1 MCSSDLVPAA
11 SRAGVPGGSPR
22 IFASPLARKL
32 AKEGGVD
39 LNGLTGSGPGGR
51 IVQRDL
57 AAPKPSAPKRIE
69 VPVAPLVPSD
79 AGTLIPHNNI
89 RRITGERL
97 TQAWSTIPHIYL
109 TIDCVID
116 ALMRTRASLNERAGD
131 HYKLSVNDFV
141 IRAVAFAL
149 RKVPEMNAQYTAAG
163 TLQLSSVDV
172 AVAVALKNGL
182 ITPIIRHADQKGLA
196 EISSEM
202 RALAD
207 KA

>member
-1 MCSSDLVPAA
+1 MCSSDLTLGKIVVPAGSAGVKVNDVIAMILEEGEAASALVNTPAAKASHAVPALAQAVDAKAAAVPAA
-11 SRAGVPGGSPR
+11 SRAGVPGASPR

-97 TQAWSTIPHIYL
+97 TQAWSTIP
-109 TIDCVID
+109 D
-116 ALMRTRASLNERAGD
+116 RKSTRLN
-131 HYKLSVNDFV
+131 
-141 IRAVAFAL
+141 
-149 RKVPEMNAQYTAAG
+149 
-163 TLQLSSVDV
+163 SS
-172 AVAVALKNGL
+172 
-182 ITPIIRHADQKGLA
+182 H
-196 EISSEM
+196 
-202 RALAD
+202 
-207 KA
+207 